1 MFPGNIRELE
11 NIVERTLLFSDQAE
25 IGIEDLALTAAA
37 IVMNSDAP
45 SASIDADDDLK
56 TRVRKITR
64 RVEHDMIEKALDE
77 TSGNVTQAAKKLGI
91 SRKSLQMKMKELGL
105 REALS

>member
-1 MFPGNIRELE
+1 M
-11 NIVERTLLFSDQAE
+11 
-25 IGIEDLALTAAA
+25 
-37 IVMNSDAP
+37 
-45 SASIDADDDLK
+45 SIDADEDLK

-64 RVEHDMIEKALDE
+64 KVEQDMIEALED
-77 TSGNVTQAAKKLGI
+77 TSGNVTQTAKKLGI